1 MSGLAEAFKE
11 EFNSDGEMHAH
22 VCLADVCLADV
33 CFATTGI

>member
-22 VCLADVCLADV
+22 VC
-33 CFATTGI
+33 FATTGI